1 MNQKDLIERYK
12 EQVAASKE
20 TAPFDLWPDI
30 SRKLDVEEI
39 WDNVSARLDRE
50 EKKKPIWLWASWA
63 AVLVG
68 IIFLGSLFLMD
79 INSKNRSDR
88 ELAGGQPTNG
98 LPVNAETDEAIDE
111 QVDILKIQAAADSTI
126 IIREA
131 ATSSSLL
138 ALDEGSKMADN
149 SVDSSSFEYR
159 RQARADDLLAASQ
172 VFPEEQNQFKTE
184 YLNLI
189 QLAQVSVDE
198 PGILNKTKSLQL
210 PEQTVDDFFA
220 LDGSSPVLS
229 FGLTTAIKNTWLFNQ
244 ETIDGFNVNVPGKTN
259 LKFFPDLGLN
269 IRYRFMP
276 QWAFEVGAFFSS
288 RTGQSYQQFIYGRFT
303 QKEIALNYMQLELLG
318 SRMAK
323 KSFAY
328 NSTVIQ
334 PRTSAGIYLAGLNT
348 ASETIGG
355 EREKVIDRYNNN
367 DIGFIL
373 GQDFDISL
381 GSNLTLS
388 PGLWLK
394 WGLKNVYAG
403 EAYIPASLKE
413 TYNRSI
419 EFRISIDYH
428 LNTP

>member
-12 EQVAASKE
+12 KQAAESKE

-50 EKKKPIWLWASWA
+50 EKKKPLWMWASWA

-68 IIFLGSLFLMD
+68 VMFLGSLFFIDL
-79 INSKNRSDR
+79 NNKSRLDR
-88 ELAGGQPTNG
+88 QLTDGQPNS
-98 LPVNAETDEAIDE
+98 LPAISKTDVASDDLE
-111 QVDILKIQAAADSTI
+111 DILKIQPPADSVIT
-126 IIREA
+126 IREA
-131 ATSSSLL
+131 VPSSALL
-138 ALDEGSKMADN
+138 AVDEGSKMDHIFF
-149 SVDSSSFEYR
+149 DSSAIAKR
-159 RQARADDLLAASQ
+159 KPDRADDLFAASQ
-172 VFPEEQNQFKTE
+172 IFSNGNNQIETE
-184 YLNLI
+184 YLDLI
-189 QLAQVSVDE
+189 QLAQIPVDL
-198 PGILNKTKSLQL
+198 PNILNKTMSLQL
-210 PEQTVDDFFA
+210 PEQANDIFFA
-220 LDGSSPVLS
+220 LNGSQDLS

-244 ETIDGFNVNVPGKTN
+244 ETIDGFNVYVPGKTN

-269 IRYRFMP
+269 VRYRFFS

-288 RTGQSYQQFIYGRFT
+288 RTGQSYNQFIYGRFT
-303 QKEIALNYMQLELLG
+303 QKEIALNYMQFELLG
-318 SRMAK
+318 SRVGK
-323 KSFAY
+323 RPLAY
-328 NSTVIQ
+328 NLKLIQ
-334 PRTSAGIYLAGLNT
+334 PRTSAGIYLAKLNT

-355 EREKVIDRYNNN
+355 EREKVTDRYNNN
-367 DIGFIL
+367 DFGFIL

-381 GSNLTLS
+381 GDNLTLS
-388 PGLWLK
+388 PGFRLK

-428 LNTP
+428 LNNP